1 MMYEDTEFMFDS
13 AFLDSIQRYYFQD
26 DFDTPA
32 ETQQVFCRRSSF
44 PCLGENWGESTV
56 PGDNSAHVDVCNNS
70 SGWMPAVAAT
80 ATATSVVKDEPEM
93 GFNGI
98 PGIWDFTVASPPE
111 VEAAEPAAAPQ
122 AVMQK
127 HYRGVRR
134 RPWGKFAAEIRDPA
148 KNGARVWLGTY
159 ETAEDAA
166 LTYDKAAYRMR
177 GSRALLNFPLRI
189 NSGEPDPVRITAK
202 KRLPSPENCS
212 PSSSVT
218 CEDGCPKRRKKDFYA
233 VNNNAAGGVDRAA
246 VRHYH
251 CLVGGEEVATSRVS
265 PPPLYCEEEEK
276 ETGSGFV
283 IRASKGV
290 CRGGFRVVGEQT
302 KMARWGRR
310 LRFSSSGSPQLCD
323 GAMHTSGFLLVCW
336 CLASGVLVAVGRD
349 KAAIS
354 VKASCGVKARIFCGR
369 LLSPLMRFLQV
380 SCGWLCMG
388 VSSAGQDGLLY
399 SPRTLAS
406 LVHQGEDGIASRRW
420 PCAVWPVGVFN
431 GCRKKFRER

>member
-111 VEAAEPAAAPQ
+111 VE
-122 AVMQK
+122 
-127 HYRGVRR
+127 RLSRR
-134 RPWGKFAAEIRDPA
+134 R
-148 KNGARVWLGTY
+148 
-159 ETAEDAA
+159 
-166 LTYDKAAYRMR
+166 
-177 GSRALLNFPLRI
+177 LLKQI

-218 CEDGCPKRRKKDFYA
+218 CEDGCPKRRKKVSKAMEPGNQPVRTDLLVSSSPANWRVPVRRWSGFQNQSA
-233 VNNNAAGGVDRAA
+233 ELVPVRGRTGFEFAGELETSSNWFQFAGELVLTDAGGFDA
-246 VRHYH
+246 
-251 CLVGGEEVATSRVS
+251 E
-265 PPPLYCEEEEK
+265 
-276 ETGSGFV
+276 
-283 IRASKGV
+283 IR
-290 CRGGFRVVGEQT
+290 RE
-302 KMARWGRR
+302 GRR
-310 LRFSSSGSPQLCD
+310 WWRR
-323 GAMHTSGFLLVCW
+323 
-336 CLASGVLVAVGRD
+336 VA
-349 KAAIS
+349 
-354 VKASCGVKARIFCGR
+354 
-369 LLSPLMRFLQV
+369 
-380 SCGWLCMG
+380 
-388 VSSAGQDGLLY
+388 
-399 SPRTLAS
+399 
-406 LVHQGEDGIASRRW
+406 
-420 PCAVWPVGVFN
+420 
-431 GCRKKFRER
+431 

>member
-1 MMYEDTEFMFDS
+1 MAATLQTLRHSLPLCLACIIFTSIPSNKTVPGLNKKSKSAKMMYEDTEFMFDS

-166 LTYDKAAYRMR
+166 LAYDKAAYRMR

-218 CEDGCPKRRKKDFYA
+218 CEDGCPKRRKKVSKAMEPGNQPVRTDLLVSSSPANWRVPVRRWSGFQNQSAELVPVRGRTGFEFAGELETSSNWFQFAGELVLTDAGGFGRRNQARRKALDFDA
-233 VNNNAAGGVDRAA
+233 VNNNATGGVDRAA
-246 VRHYH
+246 VRHCH

-265 PPPLYCEEEEK
+265 PVA
-276 ETGSGFV
+276 T
-283 IRASKGV
+283 A
-290 CRGGFRVVGEQT
+290 
-302 KMARWGRR
+302 A
-310 LRFSSSGSPQLCD
+310 
-323 GAMHTSGFLLVCW
+323 
-336 CLASGVLVAVGRD
+336 VL
-349 KAAIS
+349 
-354 VKASCGVKARIFCGR
+354 
-369 LLSPLMRFLQV
+369 
-380 SCGWLCMG
+380 
-388 VSSAGQDGLLY
+388 
-399 SPRTLAS
+399 
-406 LVHQGEDGIASRRW
+406 
-420 PCAVWPVGVFN
+420 
-431 GCRKKFRER
+431 